1 MDKFEKGTI
10 LYDLQPYCNA
20 LLPVMR
26 DEKDRKDAT
35 YQEISDAT
43 GITMDAIKRFYTGE
57 HKQPSVYKIAALC
70 RYFGLSMDA
79 LFGFVPT
86 PMTVAYTELEEK
98 NAEIASLKE
107 HDRILENELAAQHAE
122 YEEKISEYKDHLADL
137 KHDKS
142 EIVSSLQKE
151 YAYLQSL
158 LAEHEAEYKNKLKEV
173 KDAYQA
179 ELNRKTRTIRILGIA
194 LGVVIVILLALFV
207 TNALISHI
215 GWLRY

>member
-26 DEKDRKDAT
+26 DEKDRKDVT

-98 NAEIASLKE
+98 NAEIAALKE
-107 HDRILENELAAQHAE
+107 HDRILEDELAAQHAE
-122 YEEKISEYKDHLADL
+122 YEGKITEYKDHLADL

-142 EIVSSLQKE
+142 ELVDSLRSE
-151 YAYLQSL
+151 NAYLQSQ
-158 LAEHEAEYKNKLKEV
+158 LAEHETEHKNKLKEV
-173 KDAYQA
+173 KSAYQT
-179 ELNRKTRTIRILGIA
+179 ELDRKSRTIHILGLA
-194 LGVVIVILLALFV
+194 LGVVVVVLLALFV
-207 TNALISHI
+207 TDVLTTHI
-215 GWLRY
+215 G

>member
-20 LLPVMR
+20 LLPLMR
-26 DEKDRKDAT
+26 DEKDKKDVT
-35 YQEISDAT
+35 YQEIADGT

-70 RYFGLSMDA
+70 RFFGLSMDA

-107 HDRILENELAAQHAE
+107 HDRLLENELAAQHAE
-122 YEEKISEYKDHLADL
+122 YEEKITEYKDHLADL

-142 EIVSSLQKE
+142 ELVDSLKSE
-151 YAYLQSL
+151 NAYLHTQLTEKEQEFKS
-158 LAEHEAEYKNKLKEV
+158 KLHEV
-173 KDAYQA
+173 KTSYQA
-179 ELNRKTRTIRILGIA
+179 ELDRKSRTIRMLGIA
-194 LGVVIVILLALFV
+194 LGIVVAILLALFV
-207 TNALISHI
+207 TDALTTHI
-215 GWLRY
+215 G